1 MFNTLTTAAAALSI
15 ALPGAMA
22 SPKVARGLDVQLK
35 WHSSNNC
42 GDSGGPVRD
51 YAEGSCLDL
60 SGDTRGVEI
69 INRSGGCYSECLP
82 SPLHNDI

>member
-1 MFNTLTTAAAALSI
+1 MMFNTLTTTAVAALSL
-15 ALPGAMA
+15 AMPGAMA
-22 SPKVARGLDVQLK
+22 SPKAARGLDVQLK

-51 YAEGSCLDL
+51 YAAGSCLDL

-69 INRSGGCYSECLP
+69 INRSGGCYSEYPPLVP
-82 SPLHNDI
+82 S